1 MNRPEIKIC
10 GLTLDTDIDAVIEN
24 KVDYAGFVLFFK
36 ESKRY
41 IDIDLATSL
50 MKKLQKNHIKTV
62 AVTVSPT
69 INQVELINRA
79 GFDYIQIHGSLTK
92 EVIEK
97 IRIPIILAVNVKGGE
112 VADLHKASKEYQS
125 KIYAYLFDGVKSGS
139 GQSFNWDLI
148 DDFDIGNKKLF
159 LSGGLNEDNVESA
172 IRKVNPDVVD
182 VSSGVEYEDKRK
194 GKDKEKIDRFCKC
207 VRKVNG
213 D

>member
-10 GLTLDTDIDAVIEN
+10 GLTLDADVDAVIEN

-50 MKKLQKNHIKTV
+50 MKKLQKNQIKTV

-97 IRIPIILAVNVKGGE
+97 IHIPIILAINVKDTE
-112 VADLHKASKEYQS
+112 VADLQKASKEYQT

-194 GKDKEKIDRFCKC
+194 GKDKKKIDRFCKC